1 MTTDVEILN
10 ELKAIK
16 SELDFIRENMPDKEM
31 FLTTEERILL
41 EDSYKNEKD
50 GKLVSSKDLRRELG
64 L

>member
-1 MTTDVEILN
+1 MS
-10 ELKAIK
+10 LKIK
-16 SELDFIRENMPDKEM
+16 ETMPDKEM

>member
-31 FLTTEERILL
+31 
-41 EDSYKNEKD
+41 
-50 GKLVSSKDLRRELG
+50 SSQLKKEFF
-64 L
+64 